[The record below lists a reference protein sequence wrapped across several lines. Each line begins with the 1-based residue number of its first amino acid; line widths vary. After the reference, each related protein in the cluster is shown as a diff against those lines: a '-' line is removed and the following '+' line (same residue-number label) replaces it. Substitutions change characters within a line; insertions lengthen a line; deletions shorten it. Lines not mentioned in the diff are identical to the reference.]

1 MHNENDSKET
11 PQKKKKRKKHH
22 REKFDHYGFQIK
34 FRIENMIKN
43 SKIT

>member
-1 MHNENDSKET
+1 MKMIQKKHHKK
-11 PQKKKKRKKHH
+11 KKKKRKKHN

>member
-1 MHNENDSKET
+1 MKMIQKKHH
-11 PQKKKKRKKHH
+11 KKKKQRKKHH